1 MVCYSVAL
9 WVKVC
14 KCGVEIMFSG
24 VNHLNLDPKNRLAIP
39 ARYRDALLVD
49 SGQVV
54 ISLDSAQC
62 LQIYPLQKWEI
73 VRTKI
78 QNLPNSVHPVVKSY
92 QRLVLG
98 HAEQIE
104 LDKVGRVLLPAT
116 LKQMVGLER
125 ELVLV
130 GMGNRFELWDKNK
143 WQAETEKALQAS
155 AEDLAL
161 LLNGLSV

>member
-14 KCGVEIMFSG
+14 KCGVKIMFSG

-39 ARYRDALLVD
+39 VRYRDALLVG

-62 LQIYPLQKWEI
+62 LQIYPLQEWEI

-104 LDKVGRVLLPAT
+104 LDKAGRVLLPAT

>member
-14 KCGVEIMFSG
+14 KCGVKIMFSG

-54 ISLDSAQC
+54 ISLDSSQC
-62 LQIYPLQKWEI
+62 LQIYPLQEWEI

-104 LDKVGRVLLPAT
+104 LDKAGRVLLPAT

>member
-1 MVCYSVAL
+1 
-9 WVKVC
+9 
-14 KCGVEIMFSG
+14 MFGG

-39 ARYRDALLVD
+39 AKYREALLMD
-49 SGQVV
+49 AGQVV

-62 LQIYPLQKWEI
+62 LQIYPLAEWEV
-73 VRTKI
+73 VRSKI
-78 QNLPNSVHPVVKSY
+78 QNLPNSVHPLVKSY

-98 HAEQIE
+98 HAELIE
-104 LDKVGRVLLPAT
+104 LDKAGRILLPAT
-116 LKQMVGLER
+116 LKQMVGLDR

-155 AEDLAL
+155 AEDLAV